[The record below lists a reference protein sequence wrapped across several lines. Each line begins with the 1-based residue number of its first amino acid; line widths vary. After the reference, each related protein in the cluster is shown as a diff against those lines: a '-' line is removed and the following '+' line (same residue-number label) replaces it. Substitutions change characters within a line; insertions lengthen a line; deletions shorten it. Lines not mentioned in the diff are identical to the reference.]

1 MDNVIDNMESKKSID
16 GSINVLLENNV
27 SINSIIMSIKKIHP
41 ELSEDY
47 LRERC
52 VTLAISNKND

>member
-52 VTLAISNKND
+52 VTLAITNKNN

>member
-1 MDNVIDNMESKKSID
+1 MSNSTVDIANREAID

-41 ELSEDY
+41 EISEDY

-52 VTLAISNKND
+52 VTLSISNKEN

>member
-52 VTLAISNKND
+52 VTLAITNKND